1 MKSHGTKHEH
11 LNKMSNQLIIFF
23 IWIHEIVIKKENAWE
38 NPSQKVD
45 FSIRIFSNMI

>member
-1 MKSHGTKHEH
+1 MKNHGTKHEH

-23 IWIHEIVIKKENAWE
+23 IWIHEIVNGNAWE